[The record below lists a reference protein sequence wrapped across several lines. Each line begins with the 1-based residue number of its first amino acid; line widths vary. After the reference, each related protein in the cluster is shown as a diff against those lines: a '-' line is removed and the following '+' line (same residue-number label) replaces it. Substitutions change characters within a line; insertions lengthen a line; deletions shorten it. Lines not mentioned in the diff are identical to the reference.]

1 MPDSCRDFDRPC
13 PSGQDVLDRFRLY
26 YRLAVEADG
35 RVTTRVGRPPAGFVS
50 AVADIVRL
58 HGIERGTIECRGGGS
73 AARLRFSGGFPE
85 RGRQAIR
92 NVWKP
97 PVGPG
102 PGGGRRATG

>member
-1 MPDSCRDFDRPC
+1 M
-13 PSGQDVLDRFRLY
+13 LDRFRIN
-26 YRLAVEADG
+26 YRLAIEQDG
-35 RVTTRVGRPPAGFVS
+35 RVTTLTGRAPAGFVA

-58 HGIERGTIECRGGGS
+58 HGIEHGTIECKGRGA
-73 AARLRFSGGFPE
+73 AARLRFTGGFPE

-102 PGGGRRATG
+102 PGGGSRAVC